1 MVSCTFCICTC
12 TSCCICTCCIC
23 THLMFETHNCIQSS
37 NYCLHIYNWSL
48 SLSLPFHL
56 HSTLQLLDLCEVMP
70 PQWFRPSQS
79 RSCRSTPNCPRD
91 VETTILRRP
100 HRPEMRRHA
109 EAHAAFFGCFRSNA
123 WRCGLGIFWKVMVK
137 TYPNHC
143 LKMEYSENGWG
154 IYMIFGF
161 RSWRD
166 WNLTRVHRVHQHDPV
181 GPVIFKWRINPVA
194 TTQLSTQVI
203 HGHPW
208 SSAPATSIHQL
219 CGIYL
224 VADPFPL
231 CILEFPEHL
240 KKSPDGV
247 GQQSFNWYGDVIQ
260 LT

>member
-1 MVSCTFCICTC
+1 
-12 TSCCICTCCIC
+12 
-23 THLMFETHNCIQSS
+23 
-37 NYCLHIYNWSL
+37 
-48 SLSLPFHL
+48 
-56 HSTLQLLDLCEVMP
+56 
-70 PQWFRPSQS
+70 
-79 RSCRSTPNCPRD
+79 
-91 VETTILRRP
+91 
-100 HRPEMRRHA
+100 
-109 EAHAAFFGCFRSNA
+109 
-123 WRCGLGIFWKVMVK
+123 MVK